1 MCIRDRYIV
10 INKNNA
16 AKIPNG
22 YELIKSNEKNNLY
35 ENKNIVPFGYTYN
48 TYVTEKDFANANA
61 AQKEQT
67 MTQNAV
73 ISDSNDIASASLKK
87 SSITDNLVTHDV
99 YTNFY
104 YHKTKKKE
112 KVVQIQI
119 PKEYF
124 NDQCYIYLQNI
135 QTIPSN
141 SGRNHILYTGK
152 NNTRL
157 KVGISGHTANI
168 YNAEKDSI
176 YDIDNRNYLVE
187 VNTEKIKKDQKYVT
201 LSIIMKR
208 RATYKI
214 GKISVVQINSK
225 TQTAAL
231 NTLRSN
237 PHLTDI
243 SYDGA
248 NHFSG
253 NIKTTDDRI
262 LCIPFAYSKGWKATD
277 NGKSVK
283 VIKVNGMFCGIVL
296 KPGTHNIKL
305 NYTTPGLKIGT
316 CISLISLIILIGI
329 AIRSRKKLLKD

>member
-1 MCIRDRYIV
+1 
-10 INKNNA
+10 
-16 AKIPNG
+16 
-22 YELIKSNEKNNLY
+22 
-35 ENKNIVPFGYTYN
+35 
-48 TYVTEKDFANANA
+48 
-61 AQKEQT
+61 

-187 VNTEKIKKDQKYVT
+187 VNTEKIKKESEICY
-201 LSIIMKR
+201 LIYYHE
-208 RATYKI
+208 ATRY
-214 GKISVVQINSK
+214 
-225 TQTAAL
+225 L
-231 NTLRSN
+231 
-237 PHLTDI
+237 
-243 SYDGA
+243 
-248 NHFSG
+248 
-253 NIKTTDDRI
+253 
-262 LCIPFAYSKGWKATD
+262 
-277 NGKSVK
+277 
-283 VIKVNGMFCGIVL
+283 
-296 KPGTHNIKL
+296 
-305 NYTTPGLKIGT
+305 
-316 CISLISLIILIGI
+316 
-329 AIRSRKKLLKD
+329 

>member
-1 MCIRDRYIV
+1 M
-10 INKNNA
+10 
-16 AKIPNG
+16 
-22 YELIKSNEKNNLY
+22 
-35 ENKNIVPFGYTYN
+35 F
-48 TYVTEKDFANANA
+48 
-61 AQKEQT
+61 
-67 MTQNAV
+67 
-73 ISDSNDIASASLKK
+73 
-87 SSITDNLVTHDV
+87 
-99 YTNFY
+99 
-104 YHKTKKKE
+104 
-112 KVVQIQI
+112 
-119 PKEYF
+119 
-124 NDQCYIYLQNI
+124 
-135 QTIPSN
+135 IPSN

-225 TQTAAL
+225 TQT
-231 NTLRSN
+231 LRSN

-243 SYDGA
+243 PYDGA

-305 NYTTPGLKIGT
+305 NYTTPGLKIGA